1 MRRRAAGLISI
12 TLAITVV
19 FFFVFKHYRVAVLT
33 PAELTLK
40 QPKPPER
47 PEDCGEIRRAMALP
61 IAPGHEKP
69 GHEKG
74 PTETVEPE
82 QAETGLFYDR
92 RPGIRWVAGLPA
104 VCGQA
109 CQNPNNPSDI
119 FDGFQH
125 WPSFLIGPPSC
136 RSAKAGAAE
145 IKAAIATVAA
155 AIVN

>member
-1 MRRRAAGLISI
+1 MRFSQEAIGAGLR
-12 TLAITVV
+12 LA
-19 FFFVFKHYRVAVLT
+19 AVRQQSKARQVWIAT
-33 PAELTLK
+33 GGVYSAAQT
-40 QPKPPER
+40 R
-47 PEDCGEIRRAMALP
+47 PH
-61 IAPGHEKP
+61 APGHEKP

>member
-1 MRRRAAGLISI
+1 VSIATGGAYSAAE
-12 TLAITVV
+12 
-19 FFFVFKHYRVAVLT
+19 T
-33 PAELTLK
+33 PTARSG
-40 QPKPPER
+40 Q
-47 PEDCGEIRRAMALP
+47 
-61 IAPGHEKP
+61 
-69 GHEKG
+69 EKG

-82 QAETGLFYDR
+82 QTESSLFYDR
-92 RPGIRWVAGLPA
+92 RPGIRWAVGLPA

-109 CQNPNNPSDI
+109 CQKPNNPSDI
-119 FDGFQH
+119 FDDFQH